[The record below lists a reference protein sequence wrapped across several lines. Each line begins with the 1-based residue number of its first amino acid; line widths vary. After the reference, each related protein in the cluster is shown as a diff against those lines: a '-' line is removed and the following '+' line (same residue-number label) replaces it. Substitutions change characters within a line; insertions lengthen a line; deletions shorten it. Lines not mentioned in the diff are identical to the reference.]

1 MPNSSFLEKDI
12 INWTLSDTRI
22 RTSVVIGVAY
32 GSPVEQVTELLMEA
46 AEKIERIRKTPK
58 PFVVFD
64 EFGDNAL
71 IFEIYFW
78 ILVENVIEKKKI
90 ASMLRY
96 EIYALF
102 NAHDIVIAYPQRDV
116 HLDTITPLEDSIVGF
131 GRQKGMK

>member
-22 RTSVVIGVAY
+22 RTSIVIGVAY
-32 GSPVEQVTELLMEA
+32 GSPVEQVTDLLLEA
-46 AEKIERIRKTPK
+46 AEKIDQIRKTPK

-71 IFEIYFW
+71 IFEVYFW

-90 ASMLRY
+90 SSKLRY
-96 EIYALF
+96 QIYEQF
-102 NAHDIVIAYPQRDV
+102 NAHNIVIAYPQRDI
-116 HLDTITPLEDSIVGF
+116 HLDTITPLKVQMLDSVG
-131 GRQKGMK
+131 RKE